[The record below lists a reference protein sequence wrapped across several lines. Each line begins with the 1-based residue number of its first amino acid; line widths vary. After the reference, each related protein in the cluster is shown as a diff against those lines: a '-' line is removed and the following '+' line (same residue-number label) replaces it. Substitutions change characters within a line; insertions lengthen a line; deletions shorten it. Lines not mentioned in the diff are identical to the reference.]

1 MTKIY
6 LAENFLEADQIISKL
21 EANHIFAK
29 KHEIIET
36 SITARMAKPVFE
48 IYVDDKNV
56 EKAVEIIKQMSLS
69 DSSVKSR
76 RDGTPHSRTY
86 HGRCCCSRHLFIYYF
101 VKSNPRILIMKPG
114 VIIMINF

>member
-6 LAENFLEADQIISKL
+6 LAENFLEADQIISEL

-48 IYVDDKNV
+48 IYVDDKNIM
-56 EKAVEIIKQMSLS
+56 AQLS
-69 DSSVKSR
+69 RQKFDV
-76 RDGTPHSRTY
+76 
-86 HGRCCCSRHLFIYYF
+86 FIM
-101 VKSNPRILIMKPG
+101 N
-114 VIIMINF
+114 

>member
-6 LAENFLEADQIISKL
+6 LAENFLEADQIISEL

-48 IYVDDKNV
+48 IYVHSDFNI
-56 EKAVEIIKQMSLS
+56 EKIRFVSLFAEEMYNNRAVY
-69 DSSVKSR
+69 SS
-76 RDGTPHSRTY
+76 
-86 HGRCCCSRHLFIYYF
+86 
-101 VKSNPRILIMKPG
+101 
-114 VIIMINF
+114 

>member
-6 LAENFLEADQIISKL
+6 LAENFLEADQIISEL

-56 EKAVEIIKQMSLS
+56 EKAVEIIYLGLLKNINSAVLS
-69 DSSVKSR
+69 NN
-76 RDGTPHSRTY
+76 
-86 HGRCCCSRHLFIYYF
+86 L
-101 VKSNPRILIMKPG
+101 
-114 VIIMINF
+114 

>member
-6 LAENFLEADQIISKL
+6 LAENFLEADQIISEL

-36 SITARMAKPVFE
+36 SITRMAKPVFE

-76 RDGTPHSRTY
+76 RMGH
-86 HGRCCCSRHLFIYYF
+86 
-101 VKSNPRILIMKPG
+101 RIAALIMVG
-114 VIIMINF
+114 VVAVGICLSIIL

>member
-6 LAENFLEADQIISKL
+6 LAENFLEADQIISEL

-29 KHEIIET
+29 KHEIIKT

-76 RDGTPHSRTY
+76 RMGH
-86 HGRCCCSRHLFIYYF
+86 
-101 VKSNPRILIMKPG
+101 RIAALIMVG
-114 VIIMINF
+114 VVAVGICLSIIL

>member
-6 LAENFLEADQIISKL
+6 LAENFLEADQIISEL

-48 IYVDDKNV
+48 IYVDDKTNV
-56 EKAVEIIKQMSLS
+56 SFGQQRQKPP
-69 DSSVKSR
+69 
-76 RDGTPHSRTY
+76 DGTPHSRTY
-86 HGRCCCSRHLFIYYF
+86 HGRCCCCWYLFIYHF
-101 VKSNPRILIMKPG
+101 VKSTPG
-114 VIIMINF
+114 FLS

>member
-6 LAENFLEADQIISKL
+6 LAENFLEADQIISEL

-48 IYVDDKNV
+48 IYVDEKNV
-56 EKAVEIIKQMSLS
+56 E
-69 DSSVKSR
+69 
-76 RDGTPHSRTY
+76 
-86 HGRCCCSRHLFIYYF
+86 
-101 VKSNPRILIMKPG
+101 
-114 VIIMINF
+114 

>member
-6 LAENFLEADQIISKL
+6 LAENFLEADQIISEL

-36 SITARMAKPVFE
+36 SI
-48 IYVDDKNV
+48 
-56 EKAVEIIKQMSLS
+56 KQMSLS

-76 RDGTPHSRTY
+76 RMGH
-86 HGRCCCSRHLFIYYF
+86 
-101 VKSNPRILIMKPG
+101 RIAALIMVG
-114 VIIMINF
+114 VVAVGICLSIIL